1 MIKRTWNK
9 PASPGQKLYQ
19 QSLLSTSTSIIEK
32 AKTTSST
39 INRKQSPLTSL
50 SSLSPS
56 IKSIRPIKRSRL
68 LSPSPSSSLQFLLPT
83 KKSSSSSST
92 IQLNELLPN
101 KSPPTATTIK
111 TWSRQDFDVKKSSS
125 SSSTNQLTVLLPN
138 KSPPTATTTK
148 TWSRQDFDV
157 GYELGQGA
165 FGSVL
170 IAREKKSQFICC
182 LKVIEKKRLKGNP
195 QLLIREIEIQKSI
208 SHPHVISLYQWF
220 HDERTITLVLEM
232 AQGGEL
238 KVLLE
243 HQLNRVNKGFTEGRT
258 AVYLYQISSALKA
271 LHDNH
276 IIHRDI
282 KPENMLIDSFGELKL
297 CDFGWSK
304 QTKDRSYTVCGTP
317 DYISPE
323 ILKERSRGMTKTSS
337 HDFRSDLWSIGVL
350 MFELIVGE
358 APFSWT
364 PGFNTWPR
372 KEQTEKQVGFCDS
385 FCEVCLPG
393 LLKMYS
399 HFFQLS

>member
-1 MIKRTWNK
+1 MKRTWNK

-19 QSLLSTSTSIIEK
+19 QSLLSTSTAPSIIEK

-39 INRKQSPLTSL
+39 SSNRKQSPLTSL

-101 KSPPTATTIK
+101 KSSPTATTI
-111 TWSRQDFDVKKSSS
+111 
-125 SSSTNQLTVLLPN
+125 
-138 KSPPTATTTK
+138 K

-220 HDERTITLVLEM
+220 HDESTITLVLEM

-323 ILKERSRGMTKTSS
+323 ILRESTRGRTKTSS

-372 KEQTEKQVGFCDS
+372 KEQTEKQVGFVYT
-385 FCEVCLPG
+385 F
-393 LLKMYS
+393 
-399 HFFQLS
+399 